1 MFVPVQ
7 RSIVPFAS
15 DVPGGHTNTPP
26 AGLMTP
32 PTLLAG
38 EQPLPSDAAS
48 SSATRCF
55 VPKLPNIVI
64 VTQFWLGRGPVVA
77 AKLGARLL
85 VLPGPVM
92 TVGKPLTIRVTEEPV
107 LPPLLIFRYI
117 QPATS
122 LLVRNG

>member
-7 RSIVPFAS
+7 RFAVPFDS
-15 DVPGGHTNTPP
+15 DVPGGQTNTPP
-26 AGLMTP
+26 AGAITAPTP
-32 PTLLAG
+32 TAG
-38 EQPLPSDAAS
+38 EQPLLSDAAS
-48 SSATRCF
+48 NLATSCF

-92 TVGKPLTIRVTEEPV
+92 MVGKPLTIRVTE
-107 LPPLLIFRYI
+107 
-117 QPATS
+117 
-122 LLVRNG
+122 